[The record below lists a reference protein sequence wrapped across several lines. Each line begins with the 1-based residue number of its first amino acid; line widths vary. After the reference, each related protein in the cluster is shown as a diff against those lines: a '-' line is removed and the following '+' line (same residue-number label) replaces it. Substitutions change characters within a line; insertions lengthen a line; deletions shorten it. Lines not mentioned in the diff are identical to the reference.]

1 MARRNERQVTITFM
15 LDPQSAHTQ
24 AAIIECLQA
33 GTAWQSIGVRAI
45 KSRAADHLRH
55 HGLSAFE
62 LSDLGVDEPDDD
74 TYEAMNKV
82 LDRIFGWH

>member
-1 MARRNERQVTITFM
+1 
-15 LDPQSAHTQ
+15 
-24 AAIIECLQA
+24 
-33 GTAWQSIGVRAI
+33 VRAI
-45 KSRAADHLRH
+45 KSRAADHFRH